1 MSLDIVKHEE
11 GKRQTAWIFDTFI
24 IYDCANS
31 ALGNIDIL
39 MCCRVFFFSLVLAPD
54 SGWFFGGYCS
64 NIGPM
69 CLLL

>member
-1 MSLDIVKHEE
+1 MSLDIVKHGE
-11 GKRQTAWIFDTFI
+11 GKRPRGFSIPSLYMIVRIQHWEIL
-24 IYDCANS
+24 IYV
-31 ALGNIDIL
+31 L
-39 MCCRVFFFSLVLAPD
+39 FFFSLVLAPD

>member
-11 GKRQTAWIFDTFI
+11 GKRPRGFSIPSLYMIVRIQHWEIL
-24 IYDCANS
+24 IYCVVV
-31 ALGNIDIL
+31 
-39 MCCRVFFFSLVLAPD
+39 CFFFSLVLAPD